1 MKFSNVLIAAA
12 AYIVASNAAAIPA
25 APETSKTLVAA
36 RNLDLNTEV
45 DAKLVA
51 RQDAADDSVNTIV
64 KRGTEDLLSK
74 VPLGTIIK
82 AVDLVLAGTI
92 SDVDSLLSFLGITVA
107 DAGALGLSTV
117 DGLGALVSQLVGL
130 IGQTVDG
137 LLSKR
142 DVESILKKI
151 PLGALSE
158 AVGLVVTGTIGTVND
173 LLTFLDLTLDDVAEL
188 GLSTA
193 DGAGSLVSSLVGLI
207 GQTVDG
213 LLSKRGLEDLLS
225 KVPLGTIIKAVDLVL
240 AGTIS
245 DVDSL
250 LSFLGITVAD
260 AGALGLSTV
269 DGLGALVS
277 QLVGLIGKTADG
289 LLSKRGLEDLLS
301 KVPLGTIIKAV
312 DLVLAG
318 TISDVDSLLSF
329 LGITVA
335 DAGALGLSTVD
346 GLGALVSQLV
356 GLIGNAV
363 DGLL

>member
-130 IGQTVDG
+130 IG
-137 LLSKR
+137 
-142 DVESILKKI
+142 
-151 PLGALSE
+151 
-158 AVGLVVTGTIGTVND
+158 
-173 LLTFLDLTLDDVAEL
+173 
-188 GLSTA
+188 
-193 DGAGSLVSSLVGLI
+193 
-207 GQTVDG
+207 
-213 LLSKRGLEDLLS
+213 
-225 KVPLGTIIKAVDLVL
+225 
-240 AGTIS
+240 
-245 DVDSL
+245 
-250 LSFLGITVAD
+250 
-260 AGALGLSTV
+260 
-269 DGLGALVS
+269 
-277 QLVGLIGKTADG
+277 
-289 LLSKRGLEDLLS
+289 
-301 KVPLGTIIKAV
+301 
-312 DLVLAG
+312 
-318 TISDVDSLLSF
+318 
-329 LGITVA
+329 
-335 DAGALGLSTVD
+335 
-346 GLGALVSQLV
+346 
-356 GLIGNAV
+356 NAV

>member
-1 MKFSNVLIAAA
+1 M
-12 AYIVASNAAAIPA
+12 
-25 APETSKTLVAA
+25 
-36 RNLDLNTEV
+36 
-45 DAKLVA
+45 
-51 RQDAADDSVNTIV
+51 
-64 KRGTEDLLSK
+64 
-74 VPLGTIIK
+74 
-82 AVDLVLAGTI
+82 
-92 SDVDSLLSFLGITVA
+92 
-107 DAGALGLSTV
+107 
-117 DGLGALVSQLVGL
+117 
-130 IGQTVDG
+130 
-137 LLSKR
+137 
-142 DVESILKKI
+142 
-151 PLGALSE
+151 
-158 AVGLVVTGTIGTVND
+158 
-173 LLTFLDLTLDDVAEL
+173 
-188 GLSTA
+188 
-193 DGAGSLVSSLVGLI
+193 
-207 GQTVDG
+207 
-213 LLSKRGLEDLLS
+213 
-225 KVPLGTIIKAVDLVL
+225 VL

>member
-1 MKFSNVLIAAA
+1 M
-12 AYIVASNAAAIPA
+12 
-25 APETSKTLVAA
+25 
-36 RNLDLNTEV
+36 
-45 DAKLVA
+45 
-51 RQDAADDSVNTIV
+51 
-64 KRGTEDLLSK
+64 
-74 VPLGTIIK
+74 
-82 AVDLVLAGTI
+82 
-92 SDVDSLLSFLGITVA
+92 
-107 DAGALGLSTV
+107 
-117 DGLGALVSQLVGL
+117 VGL

-193 DGAGSLVSSLVGLI
+193 DGAGSLVSLLVGLI